1 MSARTKLRHR
11 SSRLRWPT
19 CSVQQHV
26 KHTISRTELKPSS
39 SGERGDVSYLFCILL
54 TPGLQLLFDS
64 MRFKPLPV
72 LPAPSRVVLLA
83 ERAVCSC
90 SFSITAYGRPPLLQ
104 AGRYCMRRQTVRR
117 HILMAMHDRI
127 IVLYKNE
134 VSEQSNN
141 PNTNLLTN
149 NWCSF
154 YTEALHV
161 HYSFA

>member
-1 MSARTKLRHR
+1 M
-11 SSRLRWPT
+11 
-19 CSVQQHV
+19 V
-26 KHTISRTELKPSS
+26 
-39 SGERGDVSYLFCILL
+39 DYLYC
-54 TPGLQLLFDS
+54 
-64 MRFKPLPV
+64 K
-72 LPAPSRVVLLA
+72 RVVI
-83 ERAVCSC
+83 VCED
-90 SFSITAYGRPPLLQ
+90 
-104 AGRYCMRRQTVRR
+104 RQYVGISLWIRIRSTGY
-117 HILMAMHDRI
+117 ANDRI